1 MAGSFLWNQRDSI
14 KAHRY
19 GLRCP
24 LYPREGHKTKK
35 KPLVVD
41 ENGNNLMLAKDLLD
55 DVNSVKYFIELS
67 HKKMNYDFII

>member
-1 MAGSFLWNQRDSI
+1 M
-14 KAHRY
+14 
-19 GLRCP
+19 
-24 LYPREGHKTKK
+24 KK